1 MLKTIIKHSL
11 RSFSRQKGYFL
22 INLLGLSLGLA
33 SSLLI
38 STYVFHELSYDKFNK
53 KSDRIYKLILNGKI
67 GDQEMLVTSTAAV
80 IAPTMLRDFP
90 EIEEFCRLNN
100 WGTTNIKYKDQNFE
114 EKSLIEADSSFFRI
128 FTFPLVHGNINEV
141 LNKPYTAVISES
153 VATKIFGSENPI
165 DKKIQVGSGQ
175 DMYTI
180 SGVMKETPKESH
192 FDANVIISFMTNP
205 RSRED
210 TWLNNSFDTYFLL
223 NPNSTSE
230 SVEQKIPAMVIENVG
245 PELMQYFGATF
256 EEFEST
262 GNKYEFFLQPLLKI
276 HHDPSIDQQFKQ
288 ASDPKYLIIFGTV
301 ALLIIIIAAINFMN
315 LSTAQAARR
324 SREVG
329 MKKVAGSTRSML
341 VNQFLSEAIIL
352 ALLSLVLAIILVKI
366 SLPYFNDLL
375 NASFGLELF
384 ANWYVIPTLIAGTLV
399 IGFLA
404 GSYPAF
410 YLSAAS
416 PLDAFKN
423 LRSNKA
429 GNSRLRSAMV
439 IIQFAASII
448 LIIGTTIMYRQINF
462 MLNKNPGYN
471 KEHLMVISRAGALDN
486 RSEAFKE
493 RIKELPGVLN
503 ISTSTAVPNRTNNTN
518 AYLLEGEL
526 DNTLLMTTSWVDYD
540 FLESYQ
546 MKMSEGRFFSRDFP
560 ADQEACIINEAAI
573 KEYDIKDI
581 SSTRIMVPG
590 DNGEFSHLNIIG
602 VVKDFNFASLQRRIT
617 PYIFRFKTENNNW
630 GFITVRLADGDSE
643 ETIAGIKNIWDEFTD
658 SGSMPYF
665 FMADEFKTIYRQER
679 QSATLTIIFALFA
692 IIVATLGLFGLTS
705 FLLQQRTKEIGIRKA
720 MGSSVTSV
728 YTLIAKDIL
737 LLVTIAAVIGS
748 PIIYFIANKWL
759 QNYHFRI
766 DIGITEFATGYFLAL
781 IIAIVTI
788 SFRTLKAAR
797 ANPTISLR
805 CE

>member
-11 RSFSRQKGYFL
+11 RSFSRQKGYFF

-38 STYVFHELSYDKFNK
+38 STYVFHELSYDRFNK

-67 GDQEMLVTSTAAV
+67 GEQEVLVTSTAAV
-80 IAPTMLRDFP
+80 IAPTMHRDFP
-90 EIEEFCRLNN
+90 EIEEFCRLNS

-114 EKSLIEADSSFFRI
+114 EKRLIAADSSFFRV
-128 FTFPLVHGNINEV
+128 FTFPLIHGNINEA

-153 VATKIFGSENPI
+153 VATKIFGNENPI
-165 DKKIQVGSGQ
+165 DKKIQVGTDQDLYTVSG
-175 DMYTI
+175 I
-180 SGVMKETPKESH
+180 MKEMPENSH
-192 FDANVIISFMTNP
+192 FEANVIISFMTTP

-223 NPNSTSE
+223 NPNARPE
-230 SVEQKIPAMVIENVG
+230 SVEEKIPPMVIENVG
-245 PELMQYFGATF
+245 PEIQQYFGSTF

-262 GNKYEFFLQPLLKI
+262 GNKYEFYLQPLLKI
-276 HHDPSIDQQFKQ
+276 HLDPSIDQPFKQ
-288 ASDPKYLIIFGTV
+288 ASDPKYLIIFGSV

-329 MKKVAGSTRSML
+329 MKKVAGSTKSML

-352 ALLSLVLAIILVKI
+352 ALLSLVVAIIMVKI

-384 ANWYVIPTLIAGTLV
+384 SSWYVIPVLIAVTLV

-410 YLSAAS
+410 YLSSAS
-416 PLDAFKN
+416 PLDAFKSS
-423 LRSNKA
+423 RSNKA
-429 GNSRLRSAMV
+429 GNGKLRSAMV

-462 MLNKNPGYN
+462 MLHKNPGYN
-471 KEHLMVISRAGALDN
+471 KERLMVISRAGAIDN

-493 RIKELPGVLN
+493 RVKEIPGVQS
-503 ISTSTAVPNRTNNTN
+503 IATATAVPNRNNN
-518 AYLLEGEL
+518 NNGYALEGKL

-540 FLESYQ
+540 FLDSYQ
-546 MKMSEGRFFSRDFP
+546 MKMAEGRFFSRDFP
-560 ADQEACIINEAAI
+560 ADQEACVINEAAI

-581 SSTRIMVPG
+581 SATRIMVPE
-590 DNGEFSHLNIIG
+590 DNGEFSYINIIG

-617 PYIFRFKTENNNW
+617 PYIFRFKTEDFNW
-630 GFITVRLADGDSE
+630 GYITVRLAEGDIE

-665 FMADEFKTIYRQER
+665 FMDDEFKSIYQQER
-679 QSATLTIIFALFA
+679 QSATLTVIFALFA
-692 IIVATLGLFGLTS
+692 IVVATLGLFGLTS
-705 FLLQQRTKEIGIRKA
+705 FMLQQRTKEIGIRKA
-720 MGSSVTSV
+720 MGSSINSV

-766 DIGITEFATGYFLAL
+766 DIGIAEFAIGYFLAL

-797 ANPTISLR
+797 ANPTVSLR